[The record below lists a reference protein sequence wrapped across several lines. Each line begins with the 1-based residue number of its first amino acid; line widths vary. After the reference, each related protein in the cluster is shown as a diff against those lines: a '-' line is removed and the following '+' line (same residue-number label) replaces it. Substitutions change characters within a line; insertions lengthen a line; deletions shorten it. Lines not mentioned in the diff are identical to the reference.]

1 MLKIPDDSVDMDTNE
16 KKNSTMSRTNDPYS
30 DTIEQTLIKLES
42 QKDRPSFDKNFDESY
57 RSDNI
62 ALSVPPVNAG

>member
-1 MLKIPDDSVDMDTNE
+1 MLKIPDDSVDMDTTDM
-16 KKNSTMSRTNDPYS
+16 KKNSTISRASEPYS
-30 DTIEQTLIKLES
+30 DNIEATLIKLEN
-42 QKDRPSFDKNFDESY
+42 QKPSFDKNFDESY